1 MPLITATDLEFAV
14 GHQILLDK
22 VGLQLDEGE
31 RVCLVGHNGSGKST
45 LLAIIEG
52 TLQADSGSIRRQPGI
67 HVASMPQAPLATSA
81 DTTVFAAVAQG
92 LESVGALLAR
102 YHELIHQGDL
112 DALAAVQDQLEA
124 ADGWLFHQKIEH
136 TLARLQLDGD
146 QRLGELSGG
155 WRRRVALARALVAEP
170 DVLLLDE
177 PTNHLDIAAIEWLP
191 DLKPPMVASFE
202 QAVLDYR
209 GCVLFITHDR
219 ALIDKLATRIL
230 LLDRGHLRNYP
241 GNFNAFLAQRD
252 EDLRI
257 EQEQNALFDK
267 RLAEEERWIRTGI
280 KARRTRNEGRV
291 RALKRMRE
299 TYAQR
304 RQLQGSAR
312 LALEQGEASGKLVA
326 ELRAVSHGYD
336 KPLIR
341 DLDLTILRGD
351 KLALIGPNGVGKT
364 TLLRI
369 ILGELAPNSG
379 SVRQG
384 SKLQVAYF
392 DQLRSVL
399 DENKTVIDVVGQGRE
414 SISINGRDKHI
425 ISYLGDF
432 LFTAERAR
440 SQIRVLS
447 GGERARV
454 ILALLFSQPANV
466 LVLDEPTNDLDMET
480 LELLE
485 ELLMDFEGTVLLV
498 SHDRAFVDNVASAC
512 LLFEGNGRIDNFV
525 GGYSMIP
532 ASRIATAFDPST
544 ANRAPAEASPA
555 EPAPARPKA
564 AAKLSYKLQRELDS
578 LPATIAALEAEIEA
592 LNRRSQRDDFGR
604 LPHEELNAHLAL
616 MAQKQQALDSA
627 LERWL
632 ELSELQ

>member
-1 MPLITATDLEFAV
+1 MPLLTTTDLEFSV

-22 VGLQLDEGE
+22 VNLQLDEGE

-45 LLAIIEG
+45 LLAIVEG
-52 TLQADSGSIRRQPGI
+52 SLQADAGSIRRQPGT
-67 HVASMPQAPLATSA
+67 HVASMPQSPLEA
-81 DTTVFAAVAQG
+81 DPQTTVFEAVAEG
-92 LESVGALLAR
+92 LETVGELLAR
-102 YHELIHQGDL
+102 FHHLVHGDDM
-112 DALAAVQDQLEA
+112 DALAHVQEQLEVV
-124 ADGWLFHQKIEH
+124 DGWSFHQKIEN
-136 TLARLQLDGD
+136 TLTRLNLDGD
-146 QRLGELSGG
+146 QQIGQLSGG

-170 DVLLLDE
+170 DILLLDE
-177 PTNHLDIAAIEWLP
+177 PTNHLDIAAIEWL
-191 DLKPPMVASFE
+191 E

-219 ALIDKLATRIL
+219 ALIDKLATRIV
-230 LLDRGHLRNYP
+230 LLDRGHLRDYP
-241 GNFNAFLAQRD
+241 GSFSEFQVRRD

-291 RALKRMRE
+291 RALKKLRE

-304 RQLQGSAR
+304 RNVQGSAR
-312 LALEQGEASGKLVA
+312 LNLEQGESSGKIVA
-326 ELRAVSHGYD
+326 ELQGVSHGYSD
-336 KPLIR
+336 KQLISNF
-341 DLDLTILRGD
+341 DLGIMRGD
-351 KLALIGPNGVGKT
+351 KLALIGPNGAGKT

-369 ILGELAPNSG
+369 ILGELQPDQG

-392 DQLRSVL
+392 DQMRSVL
-399 DENKTVIDVVGQGRE
+399 DDNKTVVDVVGQGRE
-414 SISINGRDKHI
+414 SITINGKQKHI

-432 LFTAERAR
+432 LFTAERSR

-485 ELLMDFEGTVLLV
+485 ELLIEFEGTVLLV

-512 LLFEGNGRIDNFV
+512 LLFEGEGRIDNFV
-525 GGYSMIP
+525 GGYSNIP
-532 ASRIATAFDPST
+532 PKRIEAAFSQSEKVQQPTTSPPPAPRAPNTATAVKKP
-544 ANRAPAEASPA
+544 
-555 EPAPARPKA
+555 

-578 LPATIAALEAEIEA
+578 LPDTIATLEREIDALNECSQRADFGTLPHAELSAHLTLMAEKQEA
-592 LNRRSQRDDFGR
+592 LDT
-604 LPHEELNAHLAL
+604 A
-616 MAQKQQALDSA
+616 M
-627 LERWL
+627 ERWL
-632 ELSELQ
+632 ELSDAD

>member
-1 MPLITATDLEFAV
+1 MPLLTTTDLEFSV
-14 GHQILLDK
+14 GHQVLLDK
-22 VGLQLDEGE
+22 VNLQLDEGE

-45 LLAIIEG
+45 LLAIVEG
-52 TLQADSGSIRRQPGI
+52 SLQADAGNIRRQPGI
-67 HVASMPQAPLATSA
+67 HVASMPQSPLDAAPQ
-81 DTTVFAAVAQG
+81 TTVFEAVAQG
-92 LESVGALLAR
+92 LESVGELLAR
-102 YHELIHQGDL
+102 FHHLVHSDDM
-112 DALAAVQDQLEA
+112 DALAEVQEQLEA
-124 ADGWLFHQKIEH
+124 VDGWSFHQKIEN
-136 TLARLQLDGD
+136 TLTRLNLDGE
-146 QRLGELSGG
+146 QRIGELSGG

-170 DVLLLDE
+170 EILLLDE
-177 PTNHLDIAAIEWLP
+177 PTNHLDIAAIEWL
-191 DLKPPMVASFE
+191 E

-219 ALIDKLATRIL
+219 ALIDKLATRIV
-230 LLDRGHLRNYP
+230 LLDRGHLRDYP
-241 GNFNAFLAQRD
+241 GSFSEFQVRRD

-291 RALKRMRE
+291 RALKKLRE

-304 RQLQGSAR
+304 RNVQGSAR
-312 LALEQGEASGKLVA
+312 LSLEQGENSGKIVA
-326 ELRAVSHGYD
+326 ELQGVTHGYGD
-336 KPLIR
+336 KKLISGF
-341 DLDLTILRGD
+341 DLGIMRGD
-351 KLALIGPNGVGKT
+351 KLALIGPNGAGKT

-369 ILGELAPNSG
+369 ILGELQPDQG

-392 DQLRSVL
+392 DQMRSVL
-399 DENKTVIDVVGQGRE
+399 DDNKTVVDVVGQGRE
-414 SISINGRDKHI
+414 SITINGKQKHI

-432 LFTAERAR
+432 LFTAERSR

-485 ELLMDFEGTVLLV
+485 ELLIEFEGTVLLV

-512 LLFEGNGRIDNFV
+512 LLFEGAGRIDNFV
-525 GGYSMIP
+525 GGYSNIPPKRIEAAFSQREKAQQAATPPPP
-532 ASRIATAFDPST
+532 ASQGTE
-544 ANRAPAEASPA
+544 APAA
-555 EPAPARPKA
+555 EKKP

-578 LPATIAALEAEIEA
+578 LPDTIADLEAEIDA
-592 LNRRSQRDDFGR
+592 LNERSQRPDFGT
-604 LPHEELNAHLAL
+604 LPHDELTAHLSL
-616 MAQKQQALDSA
+616 MAEKQQALDDA
-627 LERWL
+627 MERWL
-632 ELSELQ
+632 ELSEQ